1 MDSNYISIEEYTEI
15 DDNEVYDYYPS
26 RSNVKGWDKKR
37 RGADVKP
44 RFTLRRLL
52 DNEWP
57 M

>member
-15 DDNEVYDYYPS
+15 DDNEVYDYCPS
-26 RSNVKGWDKKR
+26 KSNVKGWDKKR
-37 RGADVKP
+37 RGADVKI

>member
-15 DDNEVYDYYPS
+15 DDTEVYDYYPS

-37 RGADVKP
+37 RGADVKI